1 LPDTIKSGILYL
13 VPSAIA
19 QAPVNFFLPQHVI
32 EIIHSLDEWI
42 VENSKSA
49 RQFLKSCETPIPQP
63 QLLLHELD
71 KHEGNI
77 FKEYFFEN
85 LLKGKNIGLLSDAG
99 CPAIADPGAAI
110 VAKAHQLQ
118 IKVTPL
124 TGPSS
129 LLLALMASG
138 LNGQQFTFNGYLPK
152 EKNER
157 IAAIKKLEQ
166 LSIQKKQTQIV
177 IETPY
182 RNNALFDDFTR
193 NLQPQTKLCIAV
205 DLQSS
210 SELIKTKKISEWKKH
225 QPDLNKRQVVWLFLA

>member
-1 LPDTIKSGILYL
+1 MLDTIKSGILYL

-19 QAPVNFFLPQHVI
+19 QAPVNFFLPKHVI

-77 FKEYFFEN
+77 FKDYFFEN

-110 VAKAHQLQ
+110 VAQAHQLQ

-182 RNNALFDDFTR
+182 RNNNLFDDFTR
-193 NLQPQTKLCIAV
+193 NLQHQTKLCIAA
-205 DLQSS
+205 DIQSS
-210 SELIKTKKISEWKKH
+210 TEMIITKKISEWKKH